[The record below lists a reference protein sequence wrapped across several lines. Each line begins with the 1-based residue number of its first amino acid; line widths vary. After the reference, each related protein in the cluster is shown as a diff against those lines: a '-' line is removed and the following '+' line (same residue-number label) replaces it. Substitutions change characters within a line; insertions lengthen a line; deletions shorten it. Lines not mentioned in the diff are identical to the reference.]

1 MDKLA
6 TFRVQDEDWLA
17 FQALCKEGG
26 SNASKELIGYIQS
39 CLKAG
44 KVGTIGETSTAAIGG
59 VTLADVEQAIGPLR
73 DELAELREALGK
85 FNEAA

>member
-6 TFRVQDEDWLA
+6 TFRIQDEDWLA
-17 FQALCKEGG
+17 FQALCKTDG

-44 KVGTIGETSTAAIGG
+44 KVGTTGETETIASGVTMGDVDAAI
-59 VTLADVEQAIGPLR
+59 APLR

-85 FNEAA
+85 FDEAA

>member
-26 SNASKELIGYIQS
+26 SNASKELIGYIQG

-44 KVGTIGETSTAAIGG
+44 KVGTTGDATEAISG
-59 VTLADVEQAIGPLR
+59 VTLADVEQAIAPLR

-85 FNEAA
+85 FDEAA

>member
-6 TFRVQDEDWLA
+6 TFRVQDSDWLA
-17 FQALCKEGG
+17 FQTLCKEGR

-44 KVGTIGETSTAAIGG
+44 KVGTTTGEAETLPSGA
-59 VTLADVEQAIGPLR
+59 TLADVDAAIAPLR

-85 FNEAA
+85 SLAA

>member
-6 TFRVQDEDWLA
+6 TFRIQNEDWLA

-39 CLKAG
+39 CLRAG
-44 KVGTIGETSTAAIGG
+44 KVGAIGKAGMLSSG
-59 VTLADVEQAIGPLR
+59 VTLADVDAVIAPLR

-85 FNEAA
+85 SQAA

>member
-6 TFRVQDEDWLA
+6 TFRIQDEDWLA
-17 FQALCKEGG
+17 FQVLCKADG
-26 SNASKELIGYIQS
+26 SNASKELIGYIRG

-44 KVGTIGETSTAAIGG
+44 KVGTVGETETIPSGVMMADVDAAI
-59 VTLADVEQAIGPLR
+59 APLR

-85 FNEAA
+85 FDEAA

>member
-6 TFRVQDEDWLA
+6 TFRIQNEDWLT

-39 CLKAG
+39 CLRAG
-44 KVGTIGETSTAAIGG
+44 KVGTTTGEAETLPSGA
-59 VTLADVEQAIGPLR
+59 TLADVDAAIAPLR
-73 DELAELREALGK
+73 DELAEMRELLGK
-85 FNEAA
+85 SQAA

>member
-6 TFRVQDEDWLA
+6 TFRVQDSDWLA

-26 SNASKELIGYIQS
+26 SNASKELIGYIQG

-44 KVGTIGETSTAAIGG
+44 KVGATGEVNAAPSGVTMGDVNAAI
-59 VTLADVEQAIGPLR
+59 APLR
-73 DELAELREALGK
+73 DELEEMRQLLGK
-85 FNEAA
+85 SQAA

>member
-6 TFRVQDEDWLA
+6 TFRVQDADWTA
-17 FQALCKEGG
+17 FKALCDGNG
-26 SNASKELIGYIQS
+26 SNASKELIGYIQA

-44 KVGTIGETSTAAIGG
+44 KVGAIGEAEAAIGG
-59 VTLADVEQAIGPLR
+59 VTFADVDAMVAPLR

-85 FNEAA
+85 SQAA

>member
-6 TFRVQDEDWLA
+6 TFRIQDEDWLA
-17 FQALCKEGG
+17 FQALCKTDG

-44 KVGTIGETSTAAIGG
+44 KVGTTGEAETISSGVTMGDVDAAI
-59 VTLADVEQAIGPLR
+59 APLR
-73 DELAELREALGK
+73 DELEEMRQLLGK
-85 FNEAA
+85 SLEAA

>member
-6 TFRVQDEDWLA
+6 TFRVQESDWLD

-26 SNASKELIGYIQS
+26 SNASKELIGYIQG

-44 KVGTIGETSTAAIGG
+44 KVGAIGKAGMLSSG
-59 VTLADVEQAIGPLR
+59 VTLADVDAVIAPLR

-85 FNEAA
+85 SQAA

>member
-6 TFRVQDEDWLA
+6 TFRIQNEDWLA

-39 CLKAG
+39 CLRAG
-44 KVGTIGETSTAAIGG
+44 KVGTTTGEAETLPSGA
-59 VTLADVEQAIGPLR
+59 TLADVDAAIAPLR
-73 DELAELREALGK
+73 DELAEMRELLGK
-85 FNEAA
+85 SQAA

>member
-6 TFRVQDEDWLA
+6 TFRIQNEDWLA

-39 CLKAG
+39 CLRAG
-44 KVGTIGETSTAAIGG
+44 KVGTTTGEAETIPSG
-59 VTLADVEQAIGPLR
+59 VTLADVDAAIAPLR
-73 DELAELREALGK
+73 DELEEMRQLLGK
-85 FNEAA
+85 SQAA

>member
-26 SNASKELIGYIQS
+26 SNASKELIGYIQG

-44 KVGTIGETSTAAIGG
+44 KVGAIGDAGMVSSG
-59 VTLADVEQAIGPLR
+59 VTLADVDAAITPLR
-73 DELAELREALGK
+73 DELEEMRQLLGK
-85 FNEAA
+85 SQAA

>member
-6 TFRVQDEDWLA
+6 TFRIQNEDWLA

-39 CLKAG
+39 CLRAG
-44 KVGTIGETSTAAIGG
+44 KVGTTTGEAEMLPSSA
-59 VTLADVEQAIGPLR
+59 TLADVDAAIAPLR
-73 DELAELREALGK
+73 DELEEMRQLLGK
-85 FNEAA
+85 SQAA

>member
-6 TFRVQDEDWLA
+6 TFRIQDEDWLA
-17 FQALCKEGG
+17 FQALCKTGG
-26 SNASKELIGYIQS
+26 SNASKELIGYIQG

-44 KVGTIGETSTAAIGG
+44 KVGTTGEAETTSSGVTMGDVDAAI
-59 VTLADVEQAIGPLR
+59 APLR

-85 FNEAA
+85 FDEAA

>member
-26 SNASKELIGYIQS
+26 SNASKELIGYIQG

-44 KVGTIGETSTAAIGG
+44 KVGAIGDAAMVSSG
-59 VTLADVEQAIGPLR
+59 VTLADVDAAIAPLR
-73 DELAELREALGK
+73 DELEEMRQLLGK
-85 FNEAA
+85 SQAA

>member
-6 TFRVQDEDWLA
+6 TFRVQDTEWLA

-26 SNASKELIGYIQS
+26 SNASKELIGYILG

-44 KVGTIGETSTAAIGG
+44 KVGAIGDAGMVSSG
-59 VTLADVEQAIGPLR
+59 VTLADVDAVIAPLR

-85 FNEAA
+85 SQAA

>member
-26 SNASKELIGYIQS
+26 SNASKELIGYIQG

-44 KVGTIGETSTAAIGG
+44 KVGDAGMVSSG
-59 VTLADVEQAIGPLR
+59 VTLADVDAAIAPLR
-73 DELAELREALGK
+73 DELEEMRQLLGK
-85 FNEAA
+85 SQAAAT

>member
-17 FQALCKEGG
+17 FQAVCKAGG
-26 SNASKELIGYIQS
+26 SNASKELIGYIQG

-44 KVGTIGETSTAAIGG
+44 KVGATGEATAAIGG
-59 VTLADVEQAIGPLR
+59 VTLADVEQAIAPLR
-73 DELAELREALGK
+73 D
-85 FNEAA
+85 

>member
-6 TFRVQDEDWLA
+6 TFRVQDTDWTA

-26 SNASKELIGYIQS
+26 SNASKELIGYIQA

-44 KVGTIGETSTAAIGG
+44 KVGTFGEAESIASGLSMADVDAAI
-59 VTLADVEQAIGPLR
+59 APLR

-85 FNEAA
+85 SQAA

>member
-6 TFRVQDEDWLA
+6 TFRVQDTDWLA
-17 FQALCKEGG
+17 FQALCKDGG

-44 KVGTIGETSTAAIGG
+44 KVGTTGEAEPIPSGVTMLDVDAAI
-59 VTLADVEQAIGPLR
+59 APLR
-73 DELAELREALGK
+73 DELEEMRQLLGK
-85 FNEAA
+85 SLEAA